1 MEFMGPTVLTEPSNG
16 NSPKRGRWAF
26 PARVAETS
34 SYPVP
39 REPPKQLRAD
49 ASDYFERACRESANA
64 RMSLLKCSLLN
75 QVEGM
80 PASP

>member
-26 PARVAETS
+26 PACVAETS
-34 SYPVP
+34 SCPVQ
-39 REPPKQLRAD
+39 REPPQQLGAY
-49 ASDYFERACRESANA
+49 ASDYFERACRESASA

-75 QVEGM
+75 QLEGM
-80 PASP
+80 SASP